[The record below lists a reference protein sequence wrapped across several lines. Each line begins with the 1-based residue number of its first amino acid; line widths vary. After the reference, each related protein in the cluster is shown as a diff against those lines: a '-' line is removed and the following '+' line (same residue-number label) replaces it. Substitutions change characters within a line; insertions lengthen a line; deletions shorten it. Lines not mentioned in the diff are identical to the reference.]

1 MSHMHRAVSL
11 FALVVFSTF
20 AVAQDRKEAP
30 PPLGT
35 ASFIPPEGNTKL
47 QPLTPEN
54 FVTRAA
60 VANLAEIDLSQMALD
75 KSTNA
80 DIRKFATQIIKDHQ
94 AAQAKLKQIAG
105 AQKIALP
112 GSVDEE
118 RRKQREKLKELSGAE
133 FEKQYVALMHTG
145 HKEAAG
151 LMEAATKS
159 NDLDSAFKTYASE
172 TLQTVRNHTAAAEK
186 LHAGH

>member
-1 MSHMHRAVSL
+1 MSHINRAVSL
-11 FALVVFSTF
+11 IALIVFSTF
-20 AVAQDRKEAP
+20 ATAQERKEAP

-47 QPLTPEN
+47 QPLTAEN

-60 VANLAEIDLSQMALD
+60 VTNLAEIDLSQMALD
-75 KSTNA
+75 KSTNV

-118 RRKQREKLKELSGAE
+118 RRKQREQLKELTGAD
-133 FEKQYVALMHTG
+133 FEKRYVALMQAG
-145 HKEAAG
+145 HNEAAG
-151 LMEAATKS
+151 LLEAATKS
-159 NDLDSAFKTYASE
+159 KELDPAFKNYANT
-172 TLQTVRNHTAAAEK
+172 TLQTVLSHKAEAEK
-186 LHAGH
+186 LHSAH

>member
-1 MSHMHRAVSL
+1 MLHIRRAVL
-11 FALVVFSTF
+11 LLTLVVFSTF
-20 AVAQDRKEAP
+20 ATAQDRKEAP

-60 VANLAEIDLSQMALD
+60 VTNLAEIDLSQMALD
-75 KSTNA
+75 KSTNV

-94 AAQAKLKQIAG
+94 AAQAKLKQVAG

-118 RRKQREKLKELSGAE
+118 RRKQREQLKELTGAE

-145 HKEAAG
+145 HDEAAG
-151 LMEAATKS
+151 VLEAAVKS
-159 NDLDSAFKTYASE
+159 NELDSSLKNYAND
-172 TLQTVRNHTAAAEK
+172 TLQTVRSHQAEVQK

>member
-1 MSHMHRAVSL
+1 MSHIQRAASL

-20 AVAQDRKEAP
+20 ATAQDRKETP

-60 VANLAEIDLSQMALD
+60 VTNLAEIDLSQIALD

-80 DIRKFATQIIKDHQ
+80 DTRKFATQIIKDHQ
-94 AAQAKLKQIAG
+94 AAQAKLKQVAG

-118 RRKQREKLKELSGAE
+118 RRKQREKLKELNGAE
-133 FEKQYVALMHTG
+133 FEKQYVALMQAG
-145 HKEAAG
+145 HNEAAG
-151 LMEAATKS
+151 LLESATKS
-159 NDLDSAFKTYASE
+159 NALDAAFKNYASE
-172 TLQTVRNHTAAAEK
+172 TLQTVRNHQSQAEK

>member
-1 MSHMHRAVSL
+1 MSHIHRAACL
-11 FALVVFSTF
+11 FALIVFSTF
-20 AVAQDRKEAP
+20 ATAQDRKEAP

-60 VANLAEIDLSQMALD
+60 VTNLAEIDLSQMALD

-118 RRKQREKLKELSGAE
+118 RRKQREQLKELTGAD

-145 HKEAAG
+145 HNEAAG
-151 LMEAATKS
+151 FLEAATKS
-159 NDLDSAFKTYASE
+159 NELDSAFKNYASE
-172 TLQTVRNHTAAAEK
+172 TLQTVRNHRAEAAK
-186 LHAGH
+186 LQASH

>member
-1 MSHMHRAVSL
+1 MSYIHRAVAL

-20 AVAQDRKEAP
+20 ATAQDRKEVP

-75 KSTNA
+75 KSTNV
-80 DIRKFATQIIKDHQ
+80 DLRKFATQIIKDHQ
-94 AAQAKLKQIAG
+94 TAQAKLKQIAG

-118 RRKQREKLKELSGAE
+118 HRKQREKLKELSGAE
-133 FEKQYVALMHTG
+133 FEKQYIALMHTG
-145 HKEAAG
+145 HNEAAG
-151 LMEAATKS
+151 LLETATKS
-159 NDLDSAFKTYASE
+159 NELQSSFKTYANE
-172 TLQTVRNHTAAAEK
+172 TLQTVRTHLAEAGK
-186 LHAGH
+186 MHASH